1 MTPTEA
7 AARLEAVL
15 LAENEA
21 LERHDAVTAT
31 ALLDEKLAAAKA
43 LSAEGLSREMGER
56 LCALAAENR
65 RLLERAIKVQTR
77 IIAIVARAAKQ
88 SPPVSRYGAKG
99 RAIADGGALALT
111 RQA

>member
-1 MTPTEA
+1 MSPVEA
-7 AARLEAVL
+7 ASRLEAVL
-15 LAENEA
+15 IAENAA

-43 LSAEGLSREMGER
+43 LSTAGISIETAER
-56 LCALAAENR
+56 LRSLAAENR
-65 RLLERAIKVQTR
+65 RLLERAIKVQSR
-77 IIAIVARAAKQ
+77 IIAMVAQAAQQ

-99 RAIADGGALALT
+99 RTIAPGGALALT